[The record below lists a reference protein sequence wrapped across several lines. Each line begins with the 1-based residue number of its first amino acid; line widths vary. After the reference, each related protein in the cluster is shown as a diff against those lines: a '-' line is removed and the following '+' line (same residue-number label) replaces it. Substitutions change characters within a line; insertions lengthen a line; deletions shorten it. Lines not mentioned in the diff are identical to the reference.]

1 MIAFGKPPAR
11 RATHPTATLFVIS
24 FTLFTG
30 DRLDPRD
37 PRERPEPAPA
47 TCRQRPNPGQE
58 TTLAEIRAQRDPTPR
73 DDLRHLV
80 RPVYRYCHR
89 RLGTT
94 EAAEDAASAFERV
107 LGASRLPTRRSV
119 RHVLR
124 SWLFAIAHNTI
135 VDQHRRR
142 RFTSRSVAAS
152 AWRPATDPPA
162 RPARPPTTRRS
173 AATPTAPSAGAG
185 NLPRQRRVV
194 ELRLAGLT
202 GPEIATA
209 LDTTHSSVKSAQFRA
224 YQTMRATLTALGYAP
239 EDDR

>member
-1 MIAFGKPPAR
+1 MSVI
-11 RATHPTATLFVIS
+11 RASA
-24 FTLFTG
+24 G
-30 DRLDPRD
+30 DL
-37 PRERPEPAPA
+37 PA
-47 TCRQRPNPGQE
+47 TSEARPGPE
-58 TTLAEIRAQRDPTPR
+58 TTLAEIRAAQRDPDAAATIYATWF
-73 DDLRHLV
+73 D
-80 RPVYRYCHR
+80 PVYRYCHR

-94 EAAEDAASAFERV
+94 EAAEDAASRIFERV
-107 LGASRLPTRRSV
+107 LTALPDYRPDEKRPGATF
-119 RHVLR
+119 R

-142 RFTSRSVAAS
+142 RFHLSLDRLIHP
-152 AWRPATDPPA
+152 RRDQPPLQLRDPN
-162 RPARPPTTRRS
+162 RPPDDQAIGRDTDRAVREALTR
-173 AATPTAPSAGAG
+173 
-185 NLPRQRRVV
+185 LPERQRRVV